1 MTIVVTGGTGFL
13 GSWVTTALVA
23 AGHDVRIFDRAPQ
36 PQNLEF
42 VQSGLSGRVTL
53 VTGDIT
59 NADHVAQAVA
69 GADAIVH
76 LAGVMTV
83 DCADHPEAA
92 IAVNLTGSQ
101 HVFRAAAQAGIDRVV
116 YASSAAVYGP
126 GSGTH
131 PNPGSLYGVLKL
143 AVEGVAR
150 VAHQDAGIRSLG
162 LRPFIAYGAGES
174 SGIAAGPSIAIRA
187 ALRGE
192 PATLRFTGDVGFVT
206 VTDIAAVIVAA
217 LARMAD
223 AATVLDMP
231 GAYGNVSDFIA
242 ALQHQVPSAQTTATG
257 APLRLPHRLEG
268 APFPGWLADIPVT
281 SLQAGIGH
289 AVAHWRQ
296 TGTTLGYAKA
306 PGLGEQQ

>member
-1 MTIVVTGGTGFL
+1 MTVVVTGGTGFL
-13 GSWVTTALVA
+13 GSWVTAALVA
-23 AGHDVRIFDRAPQ
+23 VGHDVRIFDRTPQ

-59 NADHVAQAVA
+59 DAYQVAQAVA

-101 HVFRAAAQAGIDRVV
+101 HVFKAAARAGIDRVV

-126 GSGTH
+126 GRGIH
-131 PNPGSLYGVLKL
+131 PNPRSLYGVLKL

-150 VAHQDAGIRSLG
+150 VAHHDAGIRSLG

-187 ALRGE
+187 AIGGE
-192 PATLRFTGDVGFVT
+192 PAMLRFTGDVGFIA
-206 VTDIAAVIVAA
+206 VTDVAAVTVAA

-223 AATVLDMP
+223 AATVLDLP

-242 ALQHQVPSAQTTATG
+242 ALQHQVPTAQTRATG
-257 APLRLPHRLEG
+257 APLLLPRRLEG
-268 APFPGWLADIPVT
+268 APFPDWLADITVT
-281 SLQAGIGH
+281 SLDAGIGH
-289 AVAHWRQ
+289 ALAHWRQ
-296 TGTTLGYAKA
+296 TGTILEYAKA
-306 PGLGEQQ
+306 PGLGEQ